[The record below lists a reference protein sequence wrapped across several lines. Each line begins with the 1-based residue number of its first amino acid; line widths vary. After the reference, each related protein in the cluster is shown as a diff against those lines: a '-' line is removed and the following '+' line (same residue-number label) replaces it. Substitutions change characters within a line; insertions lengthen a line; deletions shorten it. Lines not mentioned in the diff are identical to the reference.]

1 MFRGQPFGSVALQ
14 RADGEPVWTQ
24 AEIEFFHMIV
34 AQLGLALENARMLED
49 TQEQA
54 EREKLVGD
62 ISVKLWASSDIN
74 TILRTAVEEIGSSLN
89 LTQAV
94 VELEVPA
101 YQG

>member
-1 MFRGQPFGSVALQ
+1 
-14 RADGEPVWTQ
+14 
-24 AEIEFFHMIV
+24 MIV
-34 AQLGLALENARMLED
+34 SQLGLALENARMLED

-54 EREKLVGD
+54 EREKLVGA
-62 ISVKLWASSDIN
+62 ISAKLWASSDIN

-101 YQG
+101 YQR